1 VKDILRVAVLYFPMR
16 WRVYAIPETFSQPF
30 FPGFSLCALAQEKN
44 LTDVQRMDLGG
55 SVKSVS
61 VHD

>member
-1 VKDILRVAVLYFPMR
+1 VAVLYFPMR